1 MRDRI
6 VFVAYDGMTV
16 LDLVGPYEVL
26 SMWPDAEIVVA
37 AQAAGVVMP
46 DSRALP
52 VVANATL
59 ADIDHADIVVV
70 PGGPTPEEA
79 AHQKDLHRWIARV
92 AGQARCILSVCTG
105 AFHLGGAGLLAGK
118 KATTHWAVI
127 DSLAPFGAVPQ
138 RARWVDE
145 GAVVTAAG
153 VSAGID
159 AALYLTARERSPE
172 LARAI
177 QLMIEYDPAPPF
189 GAEPLHAAATLA
201 DVVQLLGPVMAA
213 RRR

>member
-1 MRDRI
+1 MTDRI
-6 VFVAYDGMTV
+6 VYVAYNGMTL

-26 SMWPDAEIVVA
+26 SLWPDAETIVA
-37 AQAAGVVMP
+37 AASAGVITP
-46 DSRALP
+46 DSRVLP
-52 VVANATL
+52 VVASAAL
-59 ADIDHADIVVV
+59 ADIEHADIVVV

-79 AHQKDLHRWIARV
+79 AQQADLHRWLASV
-92 AGQARCILSVCTG
+92 AGHARCIFSVCTG

-118 KATTHWAVI
+118 RATTHWSVI
-127 DSLAPFGAVPQ
+127 EALSVFGAAPE

-145 GAVVTAAG
+145 GAIVTAAG

-159 AALYLTARERSPE
+159 AALYLTERERGPD

-189 GAEPLHAAATLA
+189 EAEALHAASTVA
-201 DVVQLLGPVMAA
+201 DAVQKLGPVMAA